1 MSQLD
6 THSAAGGSHQPGDPT
21 ADAAALDTDRSPLLE
36 RLGGRI
42 RGGDL
47 GALPVI
53 VGVVAIWAVFTVLN
67 GVFLSSRNLVNLATD
82 SASIGVIA
90 LGIVF
95 VLLVAQIDLSV
106 GSISGVAAAVLAV
119 GMTQLGWPSWL
130 SMGAAIVVGLATGL
144 IYGWI
149 FVRFDVHTFVIT
161 LAGLLTLLGF
171 QLWVLSTHGSIN
183 IPFDTWIV
191 RFMQQMYIPKIASYF
206 IMALIAAAF
215 LASRLARR
223 VRRLAHRLP
232 THALTADITVALIL
246 LVALEVACWYLNR
259 DRGISAPFAF
269 FVVLVFIA
277 HFALTRTSWG
287 RAVFAV
293 GGSVEAAR
301 RAGINVKR
309 IFVSVIVI
317 CTVLAAVGGL
327 LDAGRLAAATTS
339 SGTADVNLD
348 AIAAAV
354 IGGTSLFGGRGSAYS
369 ALLGIIVIQ
378 SIASGLTLINLS
390 ASVRFMITGGVLLIA
405 VVVDAVT
412 RKTRAVHGR
421 A

>member
-1 MSQLD
+1 MSHTSLTAPQSTGTGSMD
-6 THSAAGGSHQPGDPT
+6 TTRGPGGTRIG
-21 ADAAALDTDRSPLLE
+21 LWDRFAT
-36 RLGGRI
+36 RI

-47 GALPVI
+47 GAIPVI
-53 VGVVAIWAVFTVLN
+53 VGVIAIWAVFTVLN

-119 GMTQLGWPSWL
+119 GMTQLGWPSWV
-130 SMGAAIVVGLATGL
+130 SMGAAILIGLAVGL

-149 FVRFDVHTFVIT
+149 FVKFDVHTFVIT
-161 LAGLLTLLGF
+161 LAGLLALLGF
-171 QLWVLSTHGSIN
+171 QLWVLSTNGSIN

-191 RFMQQMYIPKIASYF
+191 RFMQQMFVPKVASY
-206 IMALIAAAF
+206 IVVALIAVVF
-215 LASRLARR
+215 LVSRLARR
-223 VRRLAHRLP
+223 ARRLAHHLP
-232 THALTADITVALIL
+232 TRARSADVTAAVTL
-246 LVALEVACWYLNR
+246 LVALEAGCWYLNR

-269 FVVLVFIA
+269 FVALVFIA
-277 HFALTRTSWG
+277 HVVLTRTDWG

-309 IFVSVIVI
+309 IFVSTIVV
-317 CTVLAAVGGL
+317 CAVLAAVGGL

-378 SIASGLTLINLS
+378 SIASGLTLINVS

-412 RKTRAVHGR
+412 RKTRAIHGR

>member
-1 MSQLD
+1 
-6 THSAAGGSHQPGDPT
+6 
-21 ADAAALDTDRSPLLE
+21 
-36 RLGGRI
+36 
-42 RGGDL
+42 
-47 GALPVI
+47 
-53 VGVVAIWAVFTVLN
+53 
-67 GVFLSSRNLVNLATD
+67 
-82 SASIGVIA
+82 
-90 LGIVF
+90 

-119 GMTQLGWPSWL
+119 GMTQLGWQSWL
-130 SMGAAIVVGLATGL
+130 SMTAAIGIGLAAGL

-161 LAGLLTLLGF
+161 LAGLLALLGF

-191 RFMQQMYIPKIASYF
+191 RVMQQMFIPKIASYV
-206 IMALIAAAF
+206 IVALIAVFF
-215 LASRLARR
+215 LVSRLAKRA
-223 VRRLAHRLP
+223 RRLAHQLP
-232 THALTADITVALIL
+232 VRAMSSDITIAITL
-246 LVALEVACWYLNR
+246 LVALEAACWYLNR

-269 FVVLVFIA
+269 CVVLVFVA

-309 IFVSVIVI
+309 IFVSAIVI

-327 LDAGRLAAATTS
+327 LEAGRLAAATTS

-405 VVVDAVT
+405 VIVDAVT
-412 RKTRAVHGR
+412 RKTRASHGV

>member
-6 THSAAGGSHQPGDPT
+6 TR
-21 ADAAALDTDRSPLLE
+21 AAAEPGGTAADRTGLLE
-36 RLGGRI
+36 RFTGRV

-53 VGVVAIWAVFTVLN
+53 GGVIAIWAVFAILN
-67 GVFLSSRNLVNLATD
+67 DVFLSSRNLVNLATD
-82 SASIGVIA
+82 SAAIGVIA

-130 SMGAAIVVGLATGL
+130 AMTAAIGLGLLAGL

-191 RFMQQMYIPKIASYF
+191 RFMQQMFIPKVASY
-206 IMALIAAAF
+206 IIVALIAAGF

-223 VRRLAHRLP
+223 ARRLAHNLP
-232 THALTADITVALIL
+232 VRAVSADITVAVTL
-246 LVALEVACWYLNR
+246 LVALEAGCWYLNR

-287 RAVFAV
+287 RAIVAV

-309 IFVSVIVI
+309 IFVSAIVI

-327 LDAGRLAAATTS
+327 LEAGRLAAATTS

-405 VVVDAVT
+405 VIVDAVT
-412 RKTRAVHGR
+412 RKTRAMHGR